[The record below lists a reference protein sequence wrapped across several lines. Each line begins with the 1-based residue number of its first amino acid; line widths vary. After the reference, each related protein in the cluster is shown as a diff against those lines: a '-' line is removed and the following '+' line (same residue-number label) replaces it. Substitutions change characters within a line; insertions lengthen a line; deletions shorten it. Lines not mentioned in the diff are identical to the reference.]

1 MDQNVLTLEILL
13 EDCLYYNIAYS
24 RPQLAP
30 VWNETTIHMY
40 CLLY

>member
-13 EDCLYYNIAYS
+13 EDCLYYNIGYS

-30 VWNETTIHMY
+30 VWNEATIHMY